1 MISFLMLLK
10 CFVFYCVLIFIHF
23 PGLPAFT
30 GFNAEKIDSK
40 KCKKKKKKSPNKVE
54 ENSDDKADN
63 KPQPKKKST
72 KTNKIVE
79 EVHEEIIP
87 TKVLN
92 NTGSDSDSDYDFF
105 AVAKCPKNKVTE
117 KPVVDS
123 SDEELDD
130 EEEEGEEEEEEEVED
145 VADIAMETNFVTE
158 SGEHSNPFQNAV
170 QSAIAQDEMII
181 PASVTQIYIVAPM
194 KLRLVTLSAL
204 IIERCVKPGKGK
216 MLVFMATQ
224 DLIDYHCEILSRVL
238 AGKIP
243 KKPVVVENKSKI
255 RNAEK
260 KAKRYNRHKEGDD
273 FENTGEEETVEKEA
287 DVEVEIKEE
296 DKPNKKVKKMSSVTL
311 EGDKMGGNDDEEY
324 FQYEYDGMDL
334 DEYEAKIRKDKAL
347 VDVEF
352 FQLHGSMDQR
362 TRTEVFKTF
371 RKATSGVL
379 LCTVSTSY
387 FIYLTIVITF
397 AFCHLPV
404 AGVGKVS
411 TLSEDAL
418 FCF

>member
-1 MISFLMLLK
+1 M
-10 CFVFYCVLIFIHF
+10 
-23 PGLPAFT
+23 PAFT
-30 GFNAEKIDSK
+30 GFNADKIDSK
-40 KCKKKKKKSPNKVE
+40 TSKKKNNKTAKKAE
-54 ENSDDKADN
+54 ESSENEANSN
-63 KPQPKKKST
+63 PQPKKKS
-72 KTNKIVE
+72 K
-79 EVHEEIIP
+79 
-87 TKVLN
+87 

-117 KPVVDS
+117 KRVVDS

-130 EEEEGEEEEEEEVED
+130 EEVEEEEEEEVKD
-145 VADIAMETNFVTE
+145 VPDIAMETNFITE

-238 AGKIP
+238 AGRIP
-243 KKPVVVENKSKI
+243 KKPIVVENKSKI

-260 KAKRYNRHKEGDD
+260 KAKRYNRHKEGGD
-273 FENTGEEETVEKEA
+273 FENAEEEETVEKGA
-287 DVEVEIKEE
+287 DEEIEVTEE
-296 DKPNKKVKKMSSVTL
+296 DKTNKKVKKMSSVTL
-311 EGDKMGGNDDEEY
+311 EGDKMGGDGDEEY

-379 LCTVSTSY
+379 LCTVSANS
-387 FIYLTIVITF
+387 FIFLNIVIIF
-397 AFCHLPV
+397 AML
-404 AGVGKVS
+404 AS
-411 TLSEDAL
+411 TDGFRIRPL
-418 FCF
+418 FTNFENSMRFFLRFRNIYILKS